1 MDIVSTKLM
10 GGLGNYM
17 FQISTA
23 FAISLR
29 DSKTLICETYDT
41 QVPQKPVQT
50 YENNLFRKIKFTSE
64 YIPHTPYGEPK
75 FSFTEIP
82 SIVGNI
88 RLYGYFQSEKYFS
101 KYRKEILELF
111 DLNEKIQEKI
121 KDKYKKIL
129 LKNPTSLHV
138 RRGDYVWL
146 NDYHTN
152 QQPSYYQE
160 AIKLIGDE
168 EHYLIFSDDILWC
181 EENLNFI
188 KNKTFVRD
196 NLDYEDLFLM
206 SFCSNHIIAN
216 SSFSWWGAWL
226 NQNENKKVVAP
237 KHWFGK
243 SNSHLETTDLYCE
256 KWHIL

>member
-1 MDIVSTKLM
+1 MGIISTKLM

-17 FQISTA
+17 FQISAA

-29 DSKTLICETYDT
+29 DNKELICETYDT

-50 YENNLFRKIKFTSE
+50 YENNLFRKVKFTSE
-64 YIPHTPYGEPK
+64 HIAHIPYGEPK
-75 FSFTEIP
+75 FSFSEIP
-82 SIVGNI
+82 FIEGNM
-88 RLYGYFQSEKYFS
+88 RLYGYFQSEKYFRN
-101 KYRKEILELF
+101 YRKEVLELF
-111 DLNEKIQEKI
+111 DLNQEIQEKIQEK
-121 KDKYKKIL
+121 YQEVL
-129 LKNPTSLHV
+129 SKNPTSLHV

-146 NDYHTN
+146 NDYHAN
-152 QQPSYYQE
+152 QQVSYYQE
-160 AIKLIGDE
+160 ATNLIGSE
-168 EHYLIFSDDILWC
+168 EHYLIFSDDISWC

-188 KNKTFVRD
+188 KNKTFVKD

-226 NQNENKKVVAP
+226 NKNENKKVVAP
-237 KHWFGK
+237 KQWFGK

-256 KWHIL
+256 KWHII